1 MFVYGFLIVL
11 RQQTQVPGSQNNDM
25 ESEINDDVPGSADK
39 PIPSRHGRQEDT
51 ISPGWPGSSSHEEVL
66 EMDDESTSMVDDT
79 DVVMLTCGDVD
90 EEQPVTSDNAE
101 EKATDAE
108 TNEKKQVDG
117 VSEPSGLGNVST
129 IMPIPSKLENIIPIP
144 TKPQSTQTTLSPT
157 STPNTRPTSV
167 TSTKHLPL
175 RISYPTPAYP
185 SYQHLPMFL
194 DALQQRLNGFWDVFR
209 VSMMAKDADSGAR
222 QHGGGGDGN
231 EGGPEKEKKTLIV
244 FAFEGEYSVVGGGI
258 GNGKGGKSDWKERE
272 GRVRKVRK
280 IIKDVE
286 NRIGVRFT

>member
-1 MFVYGFLIVL
+1 MMSEEGVKVNVNVSKFFKRKCLFTVFFIVL

-25 ESEINDDVPGSADK
+25 ESEINDDGPGSADK

-108 TNEKKQVDG
+108 TNEKKQA
-117 VSEPSGLGNVST
+117 
-129 IMPIPSKLENIIPIP
+129 
-144 TKPQSTQTTLSPT
+144 QTTLSPT

-231 EGGPEKEKKTLIV
+231 KGGPEKEKKTLIV
-244 FAFEGEYSVVGGGI
+244 FSFEGEYSVVGGGI

-272 GRVRKVRK
+272 GREGQKGSK
-280 IIKDVE
+280 NNQGCGKP
-286 NRIGVRFT
+286 NRRQIYVSFCLGYLCSL